1 MDLADKSFNQA
12 LDRLKS
18 SSFSYS
24 CPHFKL
30 FQGAR
35 LLEGEFSHGVSEI
48 DGEPPVY
55 DNLHKPA

>member
-24 CPHFKL
+24 CTHFKL

-48 DGEPPVY
+48 DGEPPV
-55 DNLHKPA
+55 